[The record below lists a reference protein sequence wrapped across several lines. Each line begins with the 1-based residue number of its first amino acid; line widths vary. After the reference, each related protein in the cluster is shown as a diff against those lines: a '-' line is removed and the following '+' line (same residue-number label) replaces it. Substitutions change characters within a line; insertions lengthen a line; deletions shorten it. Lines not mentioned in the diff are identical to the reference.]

1 MIKTITASSLLIS
14 DLWLKQDCENTMV
27 IQHFLS
33 ILGPWID
40 LLHGLY
46 TLLPALPLFLIK

>member
-14 DLWLKQDCENTMV
+14 DLWLKQDCENTTV

-46 TLLPALPLFLIK
+46 TTVTCFTLIPN